1 MFLKKIARGVLL
13 YVTMGIQYP
22 ITPLLFSTSY
32 SGHCERKPYFLSN
45 LTVEY
50 FLIAT
55 VYWVANLRYLHLT
68 GTSLVY
74 KPRHNHDWFFVL
86 DEGFPHRVLKSHY
99 QLMKLVQAAKS
110 DKTYFFL
117 FPFKES
123 ADQLKLANN
132 GLIGP
137 IIVFLTIISQS
148 NS

>member
-86 DEGFPHRVLKSHY
+86 DEGFPHRGIEIPLSINEIGSSRKVGQNVL
-99 QLMKLVQAAKS
+99 
-110 DKTYFFL
+110 FL
-117 FPFKES
+117 
-123 ADQLKLANN
+123 
-132 GLIGP
+132 
-137 IIVFLTIISQS
+137 ISLQRVGRPT
-148 NS
+148 